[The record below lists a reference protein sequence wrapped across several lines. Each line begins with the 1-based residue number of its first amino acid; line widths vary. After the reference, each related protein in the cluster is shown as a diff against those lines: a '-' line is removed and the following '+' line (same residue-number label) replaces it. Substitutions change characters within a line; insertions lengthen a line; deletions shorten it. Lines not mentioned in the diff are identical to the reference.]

1 MLKTISVVFLK
12 MVHKEFC
19 LQSCVTYL
27 YSPVLP
33 TYKLFTYDL
42 SLQSYAMR
50 RLPRGK
56 ALIINVNE
64 VEGKPPR
71 RGTDIDRD
79 NLYHLLRQLHFDVQV
94 YNDKDGLTAK
104 VRYLKTSLSG
114 HQKSCML

>member
-12 MVHKEFC
+12 MVHREFC
-19 LQSCVTYL
+19 LQSYVTYL
-27 YSPVLP
+27 YSPMLP
-33 TYKLFTYDL
+33 TSCLP
-42 SLQSYAMR
+42 LQSYAMR

-104 VRYLKTSLSG
+104 VT
-114 HQKSCML
+114 

>member
-1 MLKTISVVFLK
+1 
-12 MVHKEFC
+12 
-19 LQSCVTYL
+19 
-27 YSPVLP
+27 
-33 TYKLFTYDL
+33 
-42 SLQSYAMR
+42 MR

-104 VRYLKTSLSG
+104 VRYLKTSFWSSEKLYVVRYSRILLSG
-114 HQKSCML
+114 HQKSGMV